1 MRFFILSST
10 ADLRRA
16 EGAFASLE
24 PCRFGGSE
32 GRRVRRD
39 CMVQSCAPATMDHS
53 RPNSFYGPEF
63 GDTRRARPASPADA
77 DDVPLGLLD
86 TDHTLRPSRAP
97 SPPQPGGPLL
107 DHSHLRPGNQASLL
121 SHDRT
126 LELYRANAKK
136 TQDPDLQFEFAV
148 FMIDASKT
156 YPIPEPTP
164 GNVMDI
170 EKAVEKRDNLVTEAL
185 ALLKRLAD
193 RGHPASQ
200 YFLADC
206 YANGIGTYKG
216 KQDFDRAYPLFV
228 LAAKHGHPDAA
239 YRAGTCCE
247 NGWGCRRESPKAL
260 QFFRKAA
267 AALHPGA
274 MYRLGIVE
282 LNGELGLAKRPREG
296 VKWLKRSAEH
306 ATAEFP
312 HALHELSL
320 LHENGIYNVVF
331 VDTEYAIELLAQAS
345 ELGYAPSAYRL
356 GEFYEYGKLGCPQDP
371 ALSIHYYVR
380 PGHPSVSCTDTAP
393 RTLLRSRTIVMRAL
407 LSRRGISSVRQGSFR
422 NRTPKPI
429 CGQRRL
435 RTPALPRRC
444 MPWAI
449 SSRSES
455 APRQIPK
462 STCSSRRCPNSCT
475 WCPDPHPT
483 TRSRLN
489 SVTSVRS
496 SGSRAVPPQAARRPS
511 SCVRTAQTERMLQAR
526 IVSSCEV
533 ATFLALPTDTGRVL
547 F

>member
-1 MRFFILSST
+1 MY
-10 ADLRRA
+10 
-16 EGAFASLE
+16 
-24 PCRFGGSE
+24 P
-32 GRRVRRD
+32 
-39 CMVQSCAPATMDHS
+39 QDHS
-53 RPNSFYGPEF
+53 RPNSFYGPDF
-63 GDTRRARPASPADA
+63 GETRRQRQSHASHSPLQHPADA
-77 DDVPLGLLD
+77 AYDPDDVPLGALD
-86 TDHTLRPSRAP
+86 IHPHDPDDFYAPQPVDQAPVRPIQSSRSIRAP
-97 SPPQPGGPLL
+97 SPPPQQNGALL

-156 YPIPEPTP
+156 YPIPEPTL

-170 EKAVEKRDNLVTEAL
+170 EKAIEKRDNLITEAL
-185 ALLKRLAD
+185 QLLKRLAD

-247 NGWGCRRESPKAL
+247 NGWGCRRESPKAV

-274 MYRLGIVE
+274 MYRLGIAE

-296 VKWLKRSAEH
+296 VKWLKRAAEH

-320 LHENGIYNVVF
+320 LHEKGIYNVVF

-371 ALSIHYYVR
+371 ALSIHYYVSPAG
-380 PGHPSVSCTDTAP
+380 PGHPFMSCTDMSSRILRRSKITAMHV
-393 RTLLRSRTIVMRAL
+393 S
-407 LSRRGISSVRQGSFR
+407 LSQRGISLAHPVYFP
-422 NRTPKPI
+422 NRTPKRS
-429 CGQRRL
+429 CGQRKL
-435 RTPALPRRC
+435 RTPVWPRQC
-444 MPWAI
+444 TPSGI
-449 SSRSES
+449 FSRLESER
-455 APRQIPK
+455 RQIPR
-462 STCSSRRCPNSCT
+462 SMCPPSIC
-475 WCPDPHPT
+475 HPY
-483 TRSRLN
+483 
-489 SVTSVRS
+489 
-496 SGSRAVPPQAARRPS
+496 
-511 SCVRTAQTERMLQAR
+511 
-526 IVSSCEV
+526 
-533 ATFLALPTDTGRVL
+533 
-547 F
+547 